1 MEPIL
6 QEQTPES
13 VRPTGVIDVDSEL
26 VDDLSELI
34 EAGQEGM
41 FMNIAADLHSA
52 DLASV
57 VSHLEKDLAR
67 QVLEWLPIETAAEVL
82 AELDDDYR
90 ADIVDAIPNERL
102 AAMIDE
108 LYTDDAADVL
118 ADLPLD
124 LAEQIIPVLEDAED
138 LKELL
143 AYEEDSAG
151 GLMAAEYVSVMA
163 DQTVAQA
170 TEEVRAHADAIA
182 EIFALFVVDDLDR
195 LVGIVP
201 MKKLL
206 LSPARTRIG
215 DIMDN
220 DIISVPTD
228 MDQEDVARL
237 MERYDLVTMPVVDR
251 DGCLVGRITIDDIVD
266 VIRDEAEEDIQRM
279 SGVAGGEEAT
289 DSVLRISR
297 GRLPWLLLGLAG
309 ASLAALVIL
318 SFEASLAAASILAGF
333 IPIVMA
339 TAGNAGIQSSAI
351 AVQGLASGDIWASEA
366 SPREGTRRSPHQ
378 RAGRLP
384 RAWPG
389 YPAAWLDHARQGERP
404 YSSGTCGLCGSPSG
418 GDPGHDRGRHDS
430 LAARQGGDRSR
441 AGHRSVH
448 HDQQR
453 HPGHPDLLPAG
464 QLVLPVGPG
473 RCRQISS

>member
-1 MEPIL
+1 MEPTL

-41 FMNIAADLHSA
+41 VMNIAADLHSA

-57 VSHLEKDLAR
+57 VSHLDKDLAR
-67 QVLEWLPIETAAEVL
+67 QVLEWLPVEIAAEVL

-90 ADIVDAIPNERL
+90 ADIVDAIPNDRL

-108 LYTDDAADVL
+108 LDTDDAADVL

-124 LAEQIIPVLEDAED
+124 LAEMIIPALEDAED
-138 LKELL
+138 VKELL
-143 AYEEDSAG
+143 AYDEDSAG
-151 GLMAAEYVSVMA
+151 GLMATEFVSVMA

-201 MKKLL
+201 MKTLL

-215 DIMDN
+215 DIMDD
-220 DIISVPTD
+220 DIVSVPTD

-351 AVQGLASGDIWASEA
+351 AVQGLASGDIWASDLKRRLGKELAVALINGLVA
-366 SPREGTRRSPHQ
+366 S
-378 RAGRLP
+378 
-384 RAWPG
+384 
-389 YPAAWLDHARQGERP
+389 
-404 YSSGTCGLCGSPSG
+404 
-418 GDPGHDRGRHDS
+418 
-430 LAARQGGDRSR
+430 
-441 AGHRSVH
+441 
-448 HDQQR
+448 
-453 HPGHPDLLPAG
+453 
-464 QLVLPVGPG
+464 LVLGLGILLLGWLMPAKIDDPLHLALVASAALLLVVILATTVGAMIPLLLDKVG
-473 RCRQISS
+473 VDPALATGPFITTSNDILGILIFFLLANWFYL

>member
-1 MEPIL
+1 MEPTL

-13 VRPTGVIDVDSEL
+13 IRPAGVIDMDSEL
-26 VDDLSELI
+26 VEDISLLI
-34 EAGQEGM
+34 EEGQEGM
-41 FMNIAADLHSA
+41 VMNIVADLHAA

-57 VSHLEKDLAR
+57 VSHLQKDLAR
-67 QVLEWLPIETAAEVL
+67 QVLEWLPIETAADVL

-90 ADIVDAIPNERL
+90 ADLVDEIPNERL

-108 LYTDDAADVL
+108 LDTDDAADVL

-124 LAEQIIPVLEDAED
+124 LAEQILPSLEDAED
-138 LKELL
+138 VKELL
-143 AYEEDSAG
+143 AYDEDSAG
-151 GLMAAEYVSVMA
+151 GLMATEFVSVMA

-201 MKKLL
+201 MKTLL

-215 DIMDN
+215 DIMDD
-220 DIISVPTD
+220 DIVSVPTD

-237 MERYDLVTMPVVDR
+237 MERYDLVTMPVVDHS
-251 DGCLVGRITIDDIVD
+251 GCLVGRITIDDIVD

-309 ASLAALVIL
+309 ASLAAMVIL
-318 SFEASLAAASILAGF
+318 SFEHSLTAASILAGF

-351 AVQGLASGDIWASEA
+351 AVQGLASGDIWASDLKRRLGKELAVAFINGLA
-366 SPREGTRRSPHQ
+366 SAIVLG
-378 RAGRLP
+378 AGILLLGWLLP
-384 RAWPG
+384 
-389 YPAAWLDHARQGERP
+389 EKI
-404 YSSGTCGLCGSPSG
+404 
-418 GDPGHDRGRHDS
+418 GDPAQ
-430 LAARQGGDRSR
+430 LAFTA
-441 AGHRSVH
+441 ATA
-448 HDQQR
+448 
-453 HPGHPDLLPAG
+453 LLIVIVLATTVGAMIPLLLDKVGVDPA
-464 QLVLPVGPG
+464 LATGPFITTSNDILG
-473 RCRQISS
+473 ILIFFLLANWLYL

>member
-41 FMNIAADLHSA
+41 VMNIAADLHSA

-351 AVQGLASGDIWASEA
+351 AVQGLASGDIWASDLK
-366 SPREGTRRSPHQ
+366 RRLGKEL
-378 RAGRLP
+378 AVALING
-384 RAWPG
+384 
-389 YPAAWLDHARQGERP
+389 
-404 YSSGTCGLCGSPSG
+404 
-418 GDPGHDRGRHDS
+418 
-430 LAARQGGDRSR
+430 LAAS
-441 AGHRSVH
+441 
-448 HDQQR
+448 
-453 HPGHPDLLPAG
+453 
-464 QLVLPVGPG
+464 LVLGLGILLLGWIMPAKVNDPIHLALVASAALLLVVILATTVGAMIPLLLDKVG
-473 RCRQISS
+473 IDPALATGPFITTSNDILGILIFFLLANWFYL

>member
-351 AVQGLASGDIWASEA
+351 AVQGLASGDIWASDLK
-366 SPREGTRRSPHQ
+366 RRLGKEL
-378 RAGRLP
+378 AVALING
-384 RAWPG
+384 
-389 YPAAWLDHARQGERP
+389 
-404 YSSGTCGLCGSPSG
+404 
-418 GDPGHDRGRHDS
+418 
-430 LAARQGGDRSR
+430 LAAS
-441 AGHRSVH
+441 
-448 HDQQR
+448 
-453 HPGHPDLLPAG
+453 
-464 QLVLPVGPG
+464 LVLGLGILLLGWIMPAKVNDPIHLALVASAALLLVVILATTVGAMIPLLLDKVG
-473 RCRQISS
+473 IDPALATGPFITTSNDILGILIFFLLANWFYL

>member
-1 MEPIL
+1 MEPTL
-6 QEQTPES
+6 QEQAPES
-13 VRPTGVIDVDSEL
+13 IRPAGVIDMDSEL
-26 VDDLSELI
+26 VEDISLLI
-34 EAGQEGM
+34 EEGQEGM
-41 FMNIAADLHSA
+41 VMNIVADLHSA

-57 VSHLEKDLAR
+57 VSHLQKALAR

-90 ADIVDAIPNERL
+90 ADLVDEIPSERL
-102 AAMIDE
+102 VAMIDE
-108 LYTDDAADVL
+108 LDTDDAADVL

-124 LAEQIIPVLEDAED
+124 LAEQILPGLEDAED
-138 LKELL
+138 VKELL
-143 AYEEDSAG
+143 AYDEDSAG
-151 GLMAAEYVSVMA
+151 GLMATEFVSVMA

-195 LVGIVP
+195 LLGIVP
-201 MKKLL
+201 MKTLL

-215 DIMDN
+215 DIMDD
-220 DIISVPTD
+220 DIVSVPTD

-237 MERYDLVTMPVVDR
+237 MERYDLVTMPVVDH

-309 ASLAALVIL
+309 ASMAAMVIL

-351 AVQGLASGDIWASEA
+351 AVQGLASGDIWASDLKRRLGKELTVGLINGSAA
-366 SPREGTRRSPHQ
+366 SIVLGS
-378 RAGRLP
+378 GILLLGWLLP
-384 RAWPG
+384 DKIA
-389 YPAAWLDHARQGERP
+389 
-404 YSSGTCGLCGSPSG
+404 
-418 GDPGHDRGRHDS
+418 DPIHLASVAS
-430 LAARQGGDRSR
+430 LA
-441 AGHRSVH
+441 
-448 HDQQR
+448 
-453 HPGHPDLLPAG
+453 LLIVVILATTVGAMIPLLLDKIGLDPA
-464 QLVLPVGPG
+464 LATGPFITTSNDIMG
-473 RCRQISS
+473 ILIFFLLANWLYL